1 MFGQRTSKMTIPQM
15 VEVIETI
22 YWFGTQQGVT
32 FSEQSRNEIEW
43 AKRWGTAMR
52 NNPIREPTA
61 AKNGSLLSGRSNSA
75 CYAVRGGRR

>member
-22 YWFGTQQGVT
+22 YRFGTQQGVT

-43 AKRWGTAMR
+43 AKRWG
-52 NNPIREPTA
+52 NSN
-61 AKNGSLLSGRSNSA
+61 AK
-75 CYAVRGGRR
+75 